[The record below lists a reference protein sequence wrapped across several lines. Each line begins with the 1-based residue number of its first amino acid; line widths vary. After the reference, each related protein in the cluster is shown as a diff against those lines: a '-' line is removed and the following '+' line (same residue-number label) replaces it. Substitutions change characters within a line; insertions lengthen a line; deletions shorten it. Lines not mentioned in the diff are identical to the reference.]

1 MESDLWILKREE
13 TSWSTIYQLNC
24 HSKDHAQMDKH
35 NGDSFQTMNKAV
47 VVVVSL
53 FWLQT
58 VMFVLSN
65 FTLKRRQESNRLVV
79 VGWLVYIEN

>member
-1 MESDLWILKREE
+1 
-13 TSWSTIYQLNC
+13 
-24 HSKDHAQMDKH
+24 MDKH

>member
-1 MESDLWILKREE
+1 
-13 TSWSTIYQLNC
+13 
-24 HSKDHAQMDKH
+24 MDKH
-35 NGDSFQTMNKAV
+35 NGDSFLTMNKAVVVV